1 MSENIKEEFKVDA
14 LKQISNSSLKSEA
27 PVINVGDTVKV
38 HVRIT
43 EGDKSRIQVFAV
55 SYTHLTL
62 PTSDLV

>member
-43 EGDKSRIQVFAV
+43 EGDKVQNPGIRGH
-55 SYTHLTL
+55 SYR
-62 PTSDLV
+62 